1 MTAGGSTEAAI
12 VTLNAGS
19 SSLKYGIY
27 AATAEPRAIAR
38 GEIEHDTAGDA
49 ETLIAEI
56 DKRLDGR
63 PLAAVGHRIVHGG
76 PDFVAPVRLT
86 DEIIAALDAL
96 TPWAPL
102 HQPLCLAPVKKL
114 ATARPD
120 LPQIACFDTAF
131 HHNLRPPVSR
141 YAIPLAYEA
150 KGIRRYGFHG
160 LSYEHVARRLG
171 EISPHL
177 KARKTIVAHLGS
189 GASLCAMQDG
199 ASVDT
204 TMGFSVL
211 DGLVMASRPGA
222 IDPGIL
228 LYLLKEEGLTP
239 QQLEDLLYHKSGL
252 LGVSG
257 LSGDMRELL
266 ASAAPDARE
275 AIELY
280 TFRIAR
286 EIAALTN
293 SLDGLDLLVFTGGV
307 GEHAAPIRAMVA
319 SRLRWLGLEIDA
331 AANAAAA
338 ERIDVPQSAVEV
350 RIIPA
355 DEELAIARHVM
366 AVLGQGLSR

>member
-1 MTAGGSTEAAI
+1 MAAEAAI
-12 VTLNAGS
+12 VALNAGS
-19 SSLKYGIY
+19 SSLKFGIY
-27 AATAEPRAIAR
+27 TATAEPRPLAR
-38 GEIEHDTAGDA
+38 GEIEHDRAGDA
-49 ETLIAEI
+49 DALIAEI
-56 DKRLDGR
+56 EKRLEGR

-86 DEIIAALDAL
+86 PRTIAALDAL

-114 ATARPD
+114 AAARPG
-120 LPQIACFDTAF
+120 LTQIACFDTAF

-141 YAIPLAYEA
+141 YAIPLAYEE

-160 LSYEHVARRLG
+160 LSYEHIARRLA
-171 EISPHL
+171 EISPRL

-189 GASLCAMQDG
+189 GASLCAIEDG
-199 ASVDT
+199 ISVDT

-211 DGLVMASRPGA
+211 DGLVMATRPGA
-222 IDPGIL
+222 LDPGIL
-228 LYLLKEEGLTP
+228 LYLLKEEGVTP

-266 ASAAPDARE
+266 ASDDRRARE
-275 AIELY
+275 AVELF
-280 TFRIAR
+280 TFRVAR
-286 EIAALTN
+286 EVAALTN
-293 SLDGLDLLVFTGGV
+293 SLGGLDLLVFTGGV
-307 GEHAAPIRAMVA
+307 GEHAAPIRAAVA
-319 SRLRWLGLEIDA
+319 SRLRWLGVAIDA
-331 AANAAAA
+331 AANAAGA
-338 ERIDVPQSAVEV
+338 ERIDGPESVVEV

-366 AVLGQGLSR
+366 QVVNVRR

>member
-1 MTAGGSTEAAI
+1 MARPGATAEAAI
-12 VTLNAGS
+12 VALNAGS

-27 AATAEPRAIAR
+27 AARVEPRPIAR
-38 GEIEHDTAGDA
+38 GEIGHDTAGDA
-49 ETLIAEI
+49 EALIAEI

-86 DEIIAALDAL
+86 GEIIAALDAL

-114 ATARPD
+114 AAARPD

-141 YAIPLAYEA
+141 YAIPLEYEA

-160 LSYEHVARRLG
+160 LSYEHIARRLG

-177 KARKTIVAHLGS
+177 AARKTIVAHLGS
-189 GASLCAMQDG
+189 GASLCAIQDG
-199 ASVDT
+199 ISVDT

-211 DGLVMASRPGA
+211 DGLVMATRPGA
-222 IDPGIL
+222 IDPGVL

-252 LGVSG
+252 RGVSG

-266 ASAAPDARE
+266 ASTAPDARA
-275 AIELY
+275 AIDLY

-286 EIAALTN
+286 EVAALTN

-307 GEHAAPIRAMVA
+307 GEHAAPIRAAVA

-355 DEELAIARHVM
+355 DEELAIVRHVM
-366 AVLGQGLSR
+366 AVLG

>member
-1 MTAGGSTEAAI
+1 MAAAEESTNAAI
-12 VTLNAGS
+12 VALNAGS
-19 SSLKYGIY
+19 SSLKFGIY
-27 AATAEPRAIAR
+27 TATAALRPLAR
-38 GEIEHDTAGDA
+38 GEIGHDTAGDA
-49 ETLIAEI
+49 DALLAEI
-56 DKRLDGR
+56 ERRLDGR

-86 DEIIAALDAL
+86 GEIIAELDAL

-114 ATARPD
+114 AAARPD
-120 LPQIACFDTAF
+120 LTQVACFDTAF

-160 LSYEHVARRLG
+160 LSYEHIARRLG

-177 KARKTIVAHLGS
+177 TARKTIVAHLGS
-189 GASLCAMQDG
+189 GASLCAMEDG
-199 ASVDT
+199 VSVDT

-211 DGLVMASRPGA
+211 DGLVMATRPGA

-266 ASAAPDARE
+266 ASAAPHARE
-275 AIELY
+275 AVELF

-286 EIAALTN
+286 EVAALTN
-293 SLDGLDLLVFTGGV
+293 TLDGLDLLVFTGGV
-307 GEHAAPIRAMVA
+307 GEHAAPIRAAVS

-331 AANAAAA
+331 AANTAAAD
-338 ERIDVPQSAVEV
+338 RIDVPQSAVEV

-355 DEELAIARHVM
+355 DEELAIARHVVE
-366 AVLGQGLSR
+366 VLDL